1 MTNLEI
7 VIHNSYIANKLFHT
21 DRSEAELYLGKIL
34 ELTFTQH
41 DFLSKIPEQDAAVVG
56 EAYLNLLD
64 AVNDPEFYQTFS
76 TLGYYFLSCG
86 LKFNSSNIR
95 ALDKR
100 VLILNLG
107 AQSFCRT
114 IARAKNYFLSDHI
127 DFNDWQHFPKAIKSV
142 LLLEYKDLE
151 MLDRMVQL
159 PRDMFLRRQWL
170 KDAVEKGYFDDLC
183 PKRNI
188 IKSSLSLHDDIVSY
202 LHEEIVNK
210 GTFYFY
216 G

>member
-1 MTNLEI
+1 M
-7 VIHNSYIANKLFHT
+7 FHT

-100 VLILNLG
+100 VFDTKFRSTIV
-107 AQSFCRT
+107 CRT

-142 LLLEYKDLE
+142 LLLEYKDLGNA
-151 MLDRMVQL
+151 R
-159 PRDMFLRRQWL
+159 
-170 KDAVEKGYFDDLC
+170 
-183 PKRNI
+183 
-188 IKSSLSLHDDIVSY
+188 
-202 LHEEIVNK
+202 
-210 GTFYFY
+210 
-216 G
+216 